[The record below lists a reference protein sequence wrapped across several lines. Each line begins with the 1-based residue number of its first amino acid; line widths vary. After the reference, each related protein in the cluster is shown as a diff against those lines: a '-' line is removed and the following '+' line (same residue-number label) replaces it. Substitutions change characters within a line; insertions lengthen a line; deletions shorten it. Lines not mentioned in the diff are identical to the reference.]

1 MLSVVIPILDCCYAN
16 LFFGHHRMLV
26 NLDTVAVAVGPKR
39 VKDDFFSIDLP
50 LNHHLSRKKK
60 ILYNVT

>member
-1 MLSVVIPILDCCYAN
+1 
-16 LFFGHHRMLV
+16 MLV
-26 NLDTVAVAVGPKR
+26 KLDTVAVAVGPKR